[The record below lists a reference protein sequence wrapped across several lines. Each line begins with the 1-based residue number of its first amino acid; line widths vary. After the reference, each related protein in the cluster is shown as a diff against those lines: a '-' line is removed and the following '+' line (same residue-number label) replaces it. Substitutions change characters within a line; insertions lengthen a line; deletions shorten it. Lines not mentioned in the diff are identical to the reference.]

1 VNERPESLESLLAE
15 APYIDDAGFTESLM
29 KRLPPRRPS
38 LRFRTL
44 ILLGSTLASA
54 CIVVAIPGAR
64 QLLTHAAV
72 ALVGDAA
79 ALGSN
84 FVAAGIA
91 LGLAVWGALADVRS
105 DI

>member
-1 VNERPESLESLLAE
+1 VNEQPESLESLLAD

-44 ILLGSTLASA
+44 ILLGSTLAST
-54 CIVVAIPGAR
+54 CIVAAIPGAR
-64 QLLTHAAV
+64 QLLMQAAG

-79 ALGSN
+79 AVGSN
-84 FVAAGIA
+84 LVAAGIV
-91 LGLAVWGALADVRS
+91 LGLAVWGALGAAQS
-105 DI
+105 DF